1 MLNQFSRTQLLLG
14 RAVMDHLAECRVAV
28 FGIGGV
34 GVPGMIALQPFP
46 ARSAAGTPLLPDSLA
61 GRLKGAMEHMNRQE
75 YMSLLSAATD
85 ALRVP
90 TGMDD
95 PYALEAFMTLSH
107 LFLSYINRW
116 KLHDEVQFPGGLA
129 GLTSIAGFTSWG
141 QAADAFMELGR
152 TLLRVSEGDQGN
164 RSQAIVMQIRD
175 YVEHNLHRPEEL
187 SLSRMAE
194 ITYFNPAYLSRL
206 FHQVT
211 GETLS
216 DYVSAARIRK
226 ANQLLRDSAN
236 RIGDIGEA
244 VGFSSSANFSRFYK
258 KMMGCTPQEYRESLV
273 RGALKKP

>member
-1 MLNQFSRTQLLLG
+1 
-14 RAVMDHLAECRVAV
+14 
-28 FGIGGV
+28 
-34 GVPGMIALQPFP
+34 
-46 ARSAAGTPLLPDSLA
+46 
-61 GRLKGAMEHMNRQE
+61 
-75 YMSLLSAATD
+75 
-85 ALRVP
+85 
-90 TGMDD
+90 MDD

-141 QAADAFMELGR
+141 QAADAFMDLGR

-175 YVEHNLHRPEEL
+175 YVERNLHRPEEL

-216 DYVSAARIRK
+216 EYISAERIRK
-226 ANQLLRDSAN
+226 ANELLQNSGS
-236 RIGDIGEA
+236 RISDISEA
-244 VGFSSSANFSRFYK
+244 VGFSSPANFTRFYR
-258 KMMGCTPQEYRESLV
+258 KMTGSTPQEYRDRLAQNAFHS
-273 RGALKKP
+273 APNA